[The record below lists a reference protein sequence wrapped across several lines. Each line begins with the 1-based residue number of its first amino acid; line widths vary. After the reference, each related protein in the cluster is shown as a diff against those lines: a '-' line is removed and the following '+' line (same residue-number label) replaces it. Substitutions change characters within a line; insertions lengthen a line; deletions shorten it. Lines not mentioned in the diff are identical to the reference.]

1 MSTAYPPNRGMIV
14 REVDREV
21 LILDTM
27 SNHIHQLNHT
37 ASIVWRM
44 RREGS
49 AEQAIA
55 AALAQDFAIDE
66 ARALA
71 DVAAD
76 LPREGHVHDVLQR
89 LESLNLLSAD
99 QGGSSHNVQGKEC

>member
-21 LILDTM
+21 LILDTV

-55 AALAQDFAIDE
+55 AALVQDFAIDE
-66 ARALA
+66 ARALT
-71 DVAAD
+71 D
-76 LPREGHVHDVLQR
+76 VHDVLQR
-89 LESLNLLSAD
+89 LESLNLLSTD
-99 QGGSSHNVQGKEC
+99 HGGSSLNVQGKEC